1 MISERHPLEPF
12 IPENARVLFLGSF
25 PPPKKRWCMEF
36 FYPNWL
42 NDHWRIEGLVFYADR
57 DHFADTARKVFLKE
71 KIVEHCTRLGIA
83 FYDTATEVRRI
94 KENASDKFLEVV
106 QPTDIEAL
114 ISRIPTLRAIVTTG
128 EKATETLCETLRI
141 ATIPKVN
148 TCVSIPSHPKL
159 DLYRLP
165 SSSRAYPLSL
175 EQKAEAYD
183 AMFSRYL

>member
-1 MISERHPLEPF
+1 
-12 IPENARVLFLGSF
+12 
-25 PPPKKRWCMEF
+25 
-36 FYPNWL
+36 
-42 NDHWRIEGLVFYADR
+42 
-57 DHFADTARKVFLKE
+57 
-71 KIVEHCTRLGIA
+71 
-83 FYDTATEVRRI
+83 
-94 KENASDKFLEVV
+94 
-106 QPTDIEAL
+106 
-114 ISRIPTLRAIVTTG
+114 VTTG

-175 EQKAEAYD
+175 EKKAEAYD